1 MSDDDA
7 KREKVKVLI
16 YTSTH
21 HRIEGEIV
29 IHEGYRGRLSDV
41 LNDGR
46 VFLAVSDAKLFDTAN
61 GVQISHSRFLSL
73 NKSAASVIVPVD

>member
-1 MSDDDA
+1 MPEDDA
-7 KREKVKVLI
+7 KREKVKVHI

-21 HRIEGEIV
+21 HRIEGNIV

-46 VFLAVSDAKLFDTAN
+46 VFLAVSEAKLYDTTS
-61 GVQISHSRFLSL
+61 GVMVSQSRFLSV